1 MEAVGRLAGGIAHD
15 FNNLLTVTQVS
26 TQLVMAQLR
35 PQDPLWDH
43 IQQIQKAGERAAKLT
58 KQLLSFSRRDIIE
71 PRVISLNTIVGEL
84 GRMLQRVIG
93 EDIDLS
99 TTLVED
105 LWSVRADPSQIE
117 QVIINLA
124 VNARDAMPHGGHLSI
139 VTANIVL
146 DQASPGCHL
155 DARPGEYVTLPISD
169 TGMGMDEEVRD
180 RIFEP
185 FFTTKGREKGTGL
198 GLSTVYGIVKQNGGH
213 ILVESQVGQGTTF
226 QIYLPRTT
234 ESPVPPTIRRKVP
247 PTSVKGTETILV
259 VEDEIMVRELA
270 VQILKAQGYQVLKA
284 GHGIEALQIVQE
296 LDGPL
301 HLLLTD
307 VVMPKM
313 NGKDLAERL
322 QAQRPD
328 VRVIFMSGYSE
339 NVIAEQGIL
348 DEGVVFVPKPFSLEV
363 LTQKIRAAL
372 DEPS

>member
-1 MEAVGRLAGGIAHD
+1 
-15 FNNLLTVTQVS
+15 
-26 TQLVMAQLR
+26 MAQLR

-43 IQQIQKAGERAAKLT
+43 VQQIQKAGERAAKLT

-71 PRVISLNTIVGEL
+71 PRVISLNTIIGEL

-93 EDIDLS
+93 EDINLS

-105 LWSVRADPSQIE
+105 LWSVRADPSQME

-146 DQASPGCHL
+146 DQASAARQL
-155 DARPGEYVTLPISD
+155 DAHPGEYVTLSISD
-169 TGMGMDEEVRD
+169 TGVGMDEEVKN

-185 FFTTKGREKGTGL
+185 FFTTKGQEKGTGL
-198 GLSTVYGIVKQNGGH
+198 GLSTVYGIVKQNSGH

-234 ESPVPPTIRRKVP
+234 ESPPPPKIPHKAP

-259 VEDEIMVRELA
+259 VEDEIVVRELA
-270 VQILKAQGYQVLKA
+270 VQILKSQGYQVLEA
-284 GHGIEALQIVQE
+284 GHGLEALQVVQE

-307 VVMPKM
+307 VVMPEM

-339 NVIAEQGIL
+339 NVIAEHGIL
-348 DEGVVFVPKPFSLEV
+348 DEGIAFLPKPFSLEV
-363 LTQKIRAAL
+363 LTQKIRAVL
-372 DEPS
+372 DEPA